1 VTPIVIPYNGKA
13 PVFGRDV
20 WIAPNAT
27 IIGDVELADEAS
39 VWFGA
44 VLRGDIGAIRIGA
57 RTNLQDLVCVHLT
70 EGLSQAIVGADVVVG
85 HSAVLHGCTIGDG
98 CLIGMGAILLDNAV
112 IGEGSLIAAGA
123 LVPPRMVV
131 PPRSLVMGN
140 PAKVKRPVTDEE
152 AKMAPHGVE
161 VYLAGAR
168 RFRAELSGKVEGT

>member
-1 VTPIVIPYNGKA
+1 VTPLVIPYDGKT

-20 WIAPNAT
+20 WVAPNAT

-44 VLRGDIGAIRIGA
+44 VLRGDIGAIRVGA

-85 HSAVLHGCTIGDG
+85 HGAVLHGCTIEDG

-123 LVPPRMVV
+123 LIPPRMKV

-140 PAKVKRPVTDEE
+140 PGKVLRKVTEEE
-152 AKMAPHGVE
+152 AKMAPYGVAH
-161 VYLAGAR
+161 YLAGAR
-168 RFRAELSGKVEGT
+168 RFRAELSCKVDGT